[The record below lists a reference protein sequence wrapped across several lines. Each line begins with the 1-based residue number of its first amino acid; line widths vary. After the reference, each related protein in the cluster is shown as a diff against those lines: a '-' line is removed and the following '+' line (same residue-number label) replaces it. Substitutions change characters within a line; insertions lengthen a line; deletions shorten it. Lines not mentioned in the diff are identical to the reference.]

1 MSPQVLSTAFLI
13 LCSLVL
19 YQLAVIFA
27 PFFTPILW
35 ALILARLFY
44 PLYEYL
50 SRLLRGQTTLS
61 AALSTLA
68 VTLIAVLPVAYLAFL
83 AITETIH
90 AYQAGMTWVESG
102 GLKRLP
108 AAVSGLPFIGNISQ
122 ELVGRFVLAY
132 GDLQGSLLEG
142 GKAVSA
148 VLLTGVSGLA
158 KNTFELITDFFIM
171 LFTLF
176 FFFRDGH
183 RLYDV
188 FYDAVPIDQAHK
200 AAIFDRLTQTMISVV
215 RGTLLTALA
224 QGVVAGLTYWALDV
238 PFPVFLGSISAFFS
252 LLPFGGTA
260 LVWAP
265 VAAYLFWTAS
275 LWKAMVMIAV
285 GVGLVGLMDNFLQPL
300 LVGSGADLPVLFL
313 FFASVG
319 GLAYFGFIGL
329 FLGPILLGIAIA
341 AFKIYRDNYQTPASL
356 LVTPEA
362 GGHDLARTFL
372 PDSPQQ

>member
-1 MSPQVLSTAFLI
+1 MSPQVLSTAFLV
-13 LCSLVL
+13 LCTLLL
-19 YQLAVIFA
+19 YQLALIFA

-44 PLYEYL
+44 PLYQYL
-50 SRLLRGQTTLS
+50 LRVLRGQVTVS
-61 AALSTLA
+61 AFLSTLV
-68 VTLIAVLPVAYLAFL
+68 VTFLAVLPVAYVAFL

-90 AYQAGMTWVESG
+90 AYQAAMTWLQNG
-102 GLKRLP
+102 GLKQLP
-108 AAVSGLPFIGNISQ
+108 AAVSALPFIGNISQ
-122 ELVGRFVLAY
+122 ELLGRFVLAY

-158 KNTFELITDFFIM
+158 KNTFDLITDFFIM

-176 FFFRDGH
+176 FFFRDGQ
-183 RLYDV
+183 RLYDI
-188 FYDAVPIDQAHK
+188 FYDAVPIDEAHK
-200 AAIFDRLTQTMISVV
+200 AAIFDRLTQTMIAVV
-215 RGTLLTALA
+215 RGTLFTALA
-224 QGVVAGLTYWALDV
+224 QGVAAGLTYWALSL
-238 PFPVFLGSISAFFS
+238 PFPVFLGSISAFCS

-260 LVWAP
+260 LVWVP
-265 VAAYLFWTAS
+265 VATYLFWTAP
-275 LWKAMVMIAV
+275 LWKGIVMIVV

-300 LVGSGADLPVLFL
+300 MVGSGADLPVLFL
-313 FFASVG
+313 FFATIG

-341 AFKIYRDNYQTPASL
+341 TFKIYRENYQAPTSQ

-362 GGHDLARTFL
+362 AVRI
-372 PDSPQQ
+372 DSALK